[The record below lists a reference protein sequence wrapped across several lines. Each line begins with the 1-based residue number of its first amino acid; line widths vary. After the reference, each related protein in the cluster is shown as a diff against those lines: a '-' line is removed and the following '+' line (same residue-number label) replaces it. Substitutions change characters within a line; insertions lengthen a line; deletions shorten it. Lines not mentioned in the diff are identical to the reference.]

1 MSWTQ
6 IPFKADG
13 QLRCFY
19 NLGAVILHGFLT
31 ERFSNG
37 EDKKER
43 TTRYHEHVR
52 MQKNAHFNIVSTTL
66 LIGLNIKFLFEIFA
80 KQLVYQFLC
89 ILSSFLKQKLVES
102 KKKVKL

>member
-6 IPFKADG
+6 VPFKADG

-19 NLGAVILHGFLT
+19 DLGAVILHGFLT

-66 LIGLNIKFLFEIFA
+66 LIGLNIKFLVRNLRKAACISIPLYSI
-80 KQLVYQFLC
+80 QLP
-89 ILSSFLKQKLVES
+89 
-102 KKKVKL
+102 